1 MGLSEEDLRRC
12 QGDGDVSVD
21 PFREVIAVHP
31 EVVDSD
37 AASNEKAGPL
47 SFRALME
54 ALAPNNVNAGEF
66 VERWLREFEVV
77 TSVNGFAVPTRRD
90 SPRRPAFRAF
100 LEAWPRT
107 PQGHLDLAKAPFK
120 LLAVTSRLDLRNPS
134 RGRAGEAHY
143 VFSGGDSFTVIFEYA
158 LPEAGSV
165 TARTWAQRWHA
176 LGRLPMGPAY
186 AEKLGALTQRIVQ
199 PAALSGATSRSS
211 LLRLRTNEIQFAV
224 SRNPQWQMREFTLAP
239 ASKVPTTERLDA
251 DDAALEAPPDGF
263 FRQTT
268 VASTPDGSLDG
279 RRELTTWLQDHEA
292 EVLAGTAKLPKQ
304 WLGGVAEAKNFGKEW
319 TFPVASRLNEA
330 FSLNTCDGCHRR
342 DGNRDGFYHVSPSS
356 PRGADGTGILSDF
369 LKNQDVPRRVAA
381 LKRAL
386 CTPAGRPRATDPE
399 PFSVSG
405 AVSGAVPGAVQSGHG
420 DPDDGP

>member
-1 MGLSEEDLRRC
+1 M
-12 QGDGDVSVD
+12 
-21 PFREVIAVHP
+21 
-31 EVVDSD
+31 
-37 AASNEKAGPL
+37 
-47 SFRALME
+47 
-54 ALAPNNVNAGEF
+54 
-66 VERWLREFEVV
+66 
-77 TSVNGFAVPTRRD
+77 
-90 SPRRPAFRAF
+90 
-100 LEAWPRT
+100 
-107 PQGHLDLAKAPFK
+107 
-120 LLAVTSRLDLRNPS
+120 
-134 RGRAGEAHY
+134 
-143 VFSGGDSFTVIFEYA
+143 VFFDKQ
-158 LPEAGSV
+158 P
-165 TARTWAQRWHA
+165 WH
-176 LGRLPMGPAY
+176 
-186 AEKLGALTQRIVQ
+186 
-199 PAALSGATSRSS
+199 
-211 LLRLRTNEIQFAV
+211 
-224 SRNPQWQMREFTLAP
+224 
-239 ASKVPTTERLDA
+239 
-251 DDAALEAPPDGF
+251 
-263 FRQTT
+263 
-268 VASTPDGSLDG
+268 G